1 MAFLDRANQRVIG
14 IYDLMDIDIDDESFD
29 DMIQIDDMIAPLVEW
44 LQGLGMSIEYANGGG
59 MVDFAESHTVIE
71 FSNTVVNLPA
81 PKGFHWTEKGTILE
95 SDNTL
100 IKKDY
105 TERLSQIASN
115 LHILCDWIQ
124 DNSNA
129 IKKRVKM

>member
-1 MAFLDRANQRVIG
+1 MAFLDRVNQRVIG
-14 IYDLMDIDIDDESFD
+14 IYDLMDLDIEDESIDD
-29 DMIQIDDMIAPLVEW
+29 MLQIDDMIAPLVEW

-59 MVDFAESHTVIE
+59 MVDSTEPHTVIE

-100 IKKDY
+100 INKNY
-105 TERLSQIASN
+105 SERLSQITSN
-115 LHILCDWIQ
+115 LQVLCDWIQ
-124 DNSNA
+124 ENSTA

>member
-1 MAFLDRANQRVIG
+1 MAFLDRVNQRVIG
-14 IYDLMDIDIDDESFD
+14 IYDLMDLDIEDESIDD
-29 DMIQIDDMIAPLVEW
+29 MLQIDDMIAPLVEW

-59 MVDFAESHTVIE
+59 MVDFTETHTVIE

-81 PKGFHWTEKGTILE
+81 PKGFHWMEKGTILE

-100 IKKDY
+100 ISKNY
-105 TERLSQIASN
+105 SERLSQITSN
-115 LHILCDWIQ
+115 LQVLCDWIQ
-124 DNSNA
+124 ENSTA